1 MGVKYLSD
9 EWFDKV
15 KELSEEINPE
25 IPAQMADMKIN
36 MTVTSD
42 EGDCDFCLN
51 GGKLEKGHLADATTK
66 VTVPIEFAK
75 KMYIDQDRAAGM
87 QAFTSGK
94 LKIEGDMSKIMAM
107 QGIQPSESQ
116 KKLQEMIKEM
126 TD

>member
-25 IPAQMADMKIN
+25 IPSQMADMRIN

-42 EGDCDFCLN
+42 EGNCDFCLN

-66 VTVPIEFAK
+66 VTVPMEFAK
-75 KMYIDQDRAAGM
+75 RIFIDQDQAAGM

-94 LKIEGDMSKIMAM
+94 LKIEGDMSKMMAM
-107 QGIQPSESQ
+107 QGIQPTDSQ
-116 KKLQEMIKEM
+116 KKLQEMIREM
-126 TD
+126 TE